1 MIERIVNN
9 MTSNNFKNTFHNN
22 NLLKKSFIFS
32 LNVVLTCFLKR
43 IIDAS
48 KSSFTARH
56 VVYKRGKTL
65 ANRDDF
71 FHM

>member
-48 KSSFTARH
+48 KSSFTAPLLN
-56 VVYKRGKTL
+56 VAMLFTSAGKR
-65 ANRDDF
+65 
-71 FHM
+71 